1 METIELFKVVIM
13 IQLFYG
19 LAITGITYAL
29 PADALLEVQAFSDI
43 SSSTNFEE
51 ISSQIE
57 DSVEQQIN
65 MPVIELG
72 ALVFYSGNII
82 IDMVLNSAL
91 AIPEMFTILVNGICR
106 LISLDS
112 YITSLL
118 MVFAGVV
125 FSVMYFIGIIQLLMN
140 VRSGRV
146 I

>member
-29 PADALLEVQAFSDI
+29 PADALLEVKAFSDI

-91 AIPEMFTILVNGICR
+91 AIPEMFTLLINGICR

-125 FSVMYFIGIIQLLMN
+125 FSVMYFIGIIQLLTN
-140 VRSGRV
+140 IRSGRV

>member
-19 LAITGITYAL
+19 LAITGLTYAL
-29 PADALLEVQAFSDI
+29 PVDVLNEVQAFSDI
-43 SSSTNFEE
+43 STSTNFEE

-91 AIPEMFTILVNGICR
+91 AIPEMFTILINGFCR

-112 YITSLL
+112 YITNLL

>member
-91 AIPEMFTILVNGICR
+91 AIPEMFTILINGICR

-125 FSVMYFIGIIQLLMN
+125 FSVMYFIGIIQLLTN
-140 VRSGRV
+140 IRSGRV